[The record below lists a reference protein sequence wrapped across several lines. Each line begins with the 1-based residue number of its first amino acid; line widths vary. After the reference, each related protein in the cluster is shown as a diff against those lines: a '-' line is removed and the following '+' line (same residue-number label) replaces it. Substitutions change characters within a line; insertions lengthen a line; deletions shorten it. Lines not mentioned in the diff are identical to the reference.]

1 MAKNNLTVNSHKFL
15 SQHFHIANEL
25 ERFFENSE
33 NGKNPSHTYITLITP
48 MFFTVI
54 SMNDSF
60 LRFTLNEIL
69 IEKLRKIT
77 QYYND
82 TALLL
87 DEIYVK
93 CNTEIKGEKHS
104 YLINE
109 AEKIYKKTVSELRE
123 AAATNLIEKL
133 HIKQLMI
140 VFKAIRNLTL
150 LKMEF
155 EDCNPLTPLL
165 CDIDITT
172 KTFIKEM
179 ERAFKN

>member
-1 MAKNNLTVNSHKFL
+1 MAKNTLTINSHKFL
-15 SQHFHIANEL
+15 GTHFHITNEL
-25 ERFFENSE
+25 ERFFENAES
-33 NGKNPSHTYITLITP
+33 GKNPSHTYITLITP
-48 MFFTVI
+48 MFFAII

-60 LRFTLNEIL
+60 LRFTLNEVL

-104 YLINE
+104 DFINE
-109 AEKIYKKTVSELRE
+109 AEKIHKKAVSDLRK

-133 HIKQLMI
+133 HIKQLLI
-140 VFKAIRNLTL
+140 VLKAVRNLTL

-179 ERAFKN
+179 EKAFKN